1 MFSKRITT
9 LYLFVLV
16 AVTLFY
22 PTVSFAY
29 PQASE
34 SITQYIV
41 DLSNDI
47 QRSIHEPGKSL
58 LQDSKGEL
66 KLKLLLSPWGE
77 LEDAYVSESSGSAQ
91 LDNICLEAVRMY
103 DRFPPFPEEL
113 GDEDRWVD
121 VPIIF
126 DINRPE
132 PLASLGYGAGG
143 IYAEASASAEDAEP
157 TRKIIQLGVTEAV
170 DIALE
175 NHMAARIAKEEIDL
189 SRLKI
194 REARRA
200 LYPAASLNY
209 METMG
214 KTTKRTQDFTDK
226 EYKVKFEYPLYYGWR
241 LRYAV
246 SQAISNMKAS
256 RYNLDKVQ
264 QDLKLE
270 VETAFYSYLAASSD
284 VEIQKALLK
293 EVNDIFTIAKK
304 RFDLGLTTKSEFLQ
318 AESQLKQVGYQV
330 ASSEGEMEMAAL
342 TLTQAMNVENID
354 DLVDVGD
361 AWASVLEAGAIDI
374 DMSLD
379 ECMDL
384 AFRHRP
390 DLKSKEYMVEFNDYE
405 RKIAKSKDHLKVDL
419 TGTYGKSGGAYES
432 EALNMSNDWYMGFK
446 VSKPLGG
453 NTLAA
458 SYTKEE
464 TSEKHGQSS
473 RTESAGK
480 SLELGILD
488 NLQSFSEK
496 KSTEIALKKAKDEF
510 QQAKDAIFKEVK
522 ESYLNYKKGTLQVRA
537 NLNKTKH
544 KEEELKLAKARSE
557 LNEIPLSEF
566 MRAHMNLTD
575 EKSFYIDAL
584 GSMYQS
590 LAKLNKATGYT
601 LFLDSENF
609 ELANLK

>member
-47 QRSIHEPGKSL
+47 QRSIHEPGEAL

-126 DINRPE
+126 EINRGTYAE
-132 PLASLGYGAGG
+132 PLVEAKPRPSQTTVQVSG
-143 IYAEASASAEDAEP
+143 IN
-157 TRKIIQLGVTEAV
+157 EAV

-189 SRLKI
+189 SRLKV

-214 KTTKRTQDFTDK
+214 RTTEKTQDFTDK

-284 VEIQKALLK
+284 VEIQRALLK

-304 RFDLGLTTKSEFLQ
+304 RFDMGLTTKSEFLQ

-361 AWASVLEAGAIDI
+361 AWAFVLEAGAIDI

-405 RKIAKSKDHLKVDL
+405 RKIAKSKDQLKVDL